1 MAPIYSSSVISI
13 SKITLRTLK
22 QASSTDT
29 VLSLMSAPVKSLH
42 CGKAVAKSSDASAQG
57 YPM

>member
-1 MAPIYSSSVISI
+1 MQNRYVLIVREWHMAPIYSSSVISI

-29 VLSLMSAPVKSLH
+29 VLSLMSAP
-42 CGKAVAKSSDASAQG
+42 SSRCIVGSRG
-57 YPM
+57 